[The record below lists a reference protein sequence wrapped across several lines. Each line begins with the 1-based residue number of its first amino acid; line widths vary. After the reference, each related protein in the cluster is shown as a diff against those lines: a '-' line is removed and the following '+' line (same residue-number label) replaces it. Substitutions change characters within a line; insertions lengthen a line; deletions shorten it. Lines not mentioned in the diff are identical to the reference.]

1 MGDHSKSGINTMF
14 NTATVIGVSCNVF
27 GSGFPRSLIVDFSW
41 GGASGQSTYRLDK
54 ALATAELVLARRDML
69 LDAVESDILSAI
81 FAQTAKNRGGT
92 GIA

>member
-1 MGDHSKSGINTMF
+1 
-14 NTATVIGVSCNVF
+14 
-27 GSGFPRSLIVDFSW
+27 
-41 GGASGQSTYRLDK
+41 
-54 ALATAELVLARRDML
+54 ML